1 MVKLKTT
8 QICSFLEL
16 LYAFTK
22 YYLPRIL
29 DTIPTYI
36 IFQLVAPEIQALC
49 NKLPTYFMIFHVP
62 PFFSQRSIQ
71 ISFQQQ
77 HWIKKLKQ
85 VMWCGRALLWMMNNF
100 INERGISSFWRVQPT
115 YLRPSPSRCSIW
127 KPAST
132 SATRLLT
139 LDICKWYNISTII
152 LHCSPTD
159 SDFRQ

>member
-1 MVKLKTT
+1 MHLLNIYLGTIHHFPT
-8 QICSFLEL
+8 CSTRNTGPLQQI
-16 LYAFTK
+16 
-22 YYLPRIL
+22 
-29 DTIPTYI
+29 
-36 IFQLVAPEIQALC
+36 V
-49 NKLPTYFMIFHVP
+49 PTYFMIFHVP

-127 KPAST
+127 KPASA

-152 LHCSPTD
+152 LHCVPQLILILD
-159 SDFRQ
+159 SNELIFLVKSQSTLSNLSRV

>member
-1 MVKLKTT
+1 MH
-8 QICSFLEL
+8 L
-16 LYAFTK
+16 LNTIY
-22 YYLPRIL
+22 L
-29 DTIPTYI
+29 DTVHHFSTYSTRNTGPLQQI
-36 IFQLVAPEIQALC
+36 
-49 NKLPTYFMIFHVP
+49 TYLFYDFSCSTL
-62 PFFSQRSIQ
+62 FSQRRSIQ

-100 INERGISSFWRVQPT
+100 INERGISSFWRVQPA

-127 KPAST
+127 KPASA

-152 LHCSPTD
+152 LHCVPQLILILD
-159 SDFRQ
+159 SNELIFLVKSQSTLSNLSRV

>member
-8 QICSFLEL
+8 QICSFLEFL
-16 LYAFTK
+16 CEFTK
-22 YYLPRIL
+22 YYLPRYCTSFFNL
-29 DTIPTYI
+29 LHQKYRPFATNY
-36 IFQLVAPEIQALC
+36 
-49 NKLPTYFMIFHVP
+49 LPISWFFMFH
-62 PFFSQRSIQ
+62 PFFRRGVSIQ

-127 KPAST
+127 KPASA